1 MLRTWLLYYTSK
13 MITMSFSK
21 RKYVSVYK
29 GKDGIFEKLKKRML
43 RWDGWMTFLCELSYW
58 RLVLLWLSKKVGR
71 YPSYH
76 N

>member
-21 RKYVSVYK
+21 GKCVSVYK
-29 GKDGIFEKLKKRML
+29 GKDGIFEKLKNVKM
-43 RWDGWMTFLCELSYW
+43 GWMNGIPCVDCHMLEARTDVVEQEGW
-58 RLVLLWLSKKVGR
+58 EIVIAI
-71 YPSYH
+71 

>member
-21 RKYVSVYK
+21 GKYVSVYK

-43 RWDGWMTFLCELSYW
+43 RLDGWMAFLYELS
-58 RLVLLWLSKKVGR
+58 LSKKVGR
-71 YPSYH
+71 YLSCH

>member
-29 GKDGIFEKLKKRML
+29 GKDGIFEKLKKIML
-43 RWDGWMTFLCELSYW
+43 RWDG
-58 RLVLLWLSKKVGR
+58 
-71 YPSYH
+71 
-76 N
+76 